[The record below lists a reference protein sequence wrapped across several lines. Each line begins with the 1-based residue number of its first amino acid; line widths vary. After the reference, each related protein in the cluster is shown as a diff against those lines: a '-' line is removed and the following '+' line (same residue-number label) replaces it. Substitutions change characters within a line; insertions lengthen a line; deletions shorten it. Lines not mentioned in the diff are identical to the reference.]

1 VGLWVLAEELGIGW
15 KDARAILL
23 EDAQSPPLT
32 SQNAKTRSVVIGDGA
47 ILELVWVPGSTFRM
61 GSRKSPS
68 ELAETYQISDKA
80 FTPEQ
85 PHRWFKESR

>member
-1 VGLWVLAEELGIGW
+1 VLAEELGIGW

-23 EDAQSPPLT
+23 EDAQSL
-32 SQNAKTRSVVIGDGA
+32 SLDFQNAKTKSIEIGDGT

-68 ELAETYQISDKA
+68 ELAKSTRYQTKPSLQSNLSTK
-80 FTPEQ
+80 
-85 PHRWFKESR
+85 